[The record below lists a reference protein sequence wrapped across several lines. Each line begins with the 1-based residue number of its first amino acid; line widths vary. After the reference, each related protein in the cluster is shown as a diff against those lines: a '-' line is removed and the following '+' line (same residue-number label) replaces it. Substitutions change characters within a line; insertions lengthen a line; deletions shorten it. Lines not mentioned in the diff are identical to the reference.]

1 MVRSAIGHRRTNHVA
16 RTRAVGLSEA
26 LGQCDVHK
34 AIITS
39 TTRHTMGRT
48 ILTAVPLGHENFD
61 LGTRQR
67 RVVFSAD
74 TLLKPNETL
83 VALESNIIGNLVL
96 AVGSGRT
103 RATRV
108 QEGKGR
114 RKTRLF
120 HDVQGRLEVLFRLT
134 GETHDDIG
142 RDGGLRNRGAHTV
155 QNAHETL
162 AAV

>member
-16 RTRAVGLSEA
+16 RTRAVGLSEV
-26 LGQCDVHK
+26 LGQCDVHE

-39 TTRHTMGRT
+39 ATRHTMGRT

-67 RVVFSAD
+67 RVVLSAD

-96 AVGSGRT
+96 AVSSGRT

-108 QEGKGR
+108 QKGKGR
-114 RKTRLF
+114 RETRLF